1 LVKPSSPLKV
11 VTWNVNGIR
20 ARGAEVLAFI
30 ERESPDVVCLQEI
43 KASPDQVPGA
53 LTALPG
59 YDGVWHGHKGYSGVA
74 LLLLRDAF
82 AGRPVFSHPSF
93 DHENRIVA
101 AAVDGF
107 IFASIYV
114 PNGGRDFDAK
124 IRFLTALGELASEE
138 ERKGTRLVLCGDLNV
153 AREERDV
160 HPSLRNPDQV
170 GQTPAERALL
180 EGIVGHGLTDLS
192 RKFHPDDDQL
202 FSWWAPWRNL
212 KQRNIG
218 WRLDYVL
225 ASTVGLAQAAAG
237 CEVQRETGTSDHGP
251 VVATF
256 DLPRP
261 VRPSPDRPGPSAETA
276 AKTAAEGGK
285 EAPGPTQL
293 PLL

>member
-1 LVKPSSPLKV
+1 LKV

-20 ARGAEVLAFI
+20 ARGGEVLTFI
-30 ERESPDVVCLQEI
+30 EREAPDVLCLQEI
-43 KASPDQVPGA
+43 KASPEQVPSA

-59 YDGVWHGHKGYSGVA
+59 YQSIWHGHKGYSGVA
-74 LLLLRDAF
+74 LLVRKEAF
-82 AGRPVFSHPSF
+82 AERAVFSHPPF

-101 AAVDGF
+101 AAMDGF
-107 IFASIYV
+107 VFASIYV

-160 HPSLRNPDQV
+160 HPSLRNPDQI

-180 EGIVGHGLTDLS
+180 EGIVGHGLTDLG
-192 RKFHPDDDQL
+192 RKFHPDDDRL
-202 FSWWAPWRNL
+202 FTWWAPWRNL

-225 ASTVGLAQAAAG
+225 ASTAGLAQAAAR
-237 CEVQRETGTSDHGP
+237 CEVERETGTSDHGP
-251 VVATF
+251 VVAAF
-256 DLPRP
+256 DLPQPARP
-261 VRPSPDRPGPSAETA
+261 LPDRPGEGAEI
-276 AKTAAEGGK
+276 AAEVGK
-285 EAPGPTQL
+285 EAPVPAQL
-293 PLL
+293 PLW